1 MAIRRRDP
9 YPWTMVCP
17 LALTYLQSGYVL
29 AAITL
34 SILPVAAIAFARSGK
49 AWQSIGRGPYAIDPD
64 LPPRSIRPV
73 ASPVSRAT
81 QKAEVRQML
90 RAKSYRRERRGEAPL
105 DVEAEV
111 ERWIADLIG
120 LGD

>member
-1 MAIRRRDP
+1 
-9 YPWTMVCP
+9 MVCP

-34 SILPVAAIAFARSGK
+34 SILPVAAVAFARSGK

-64 LPPRSIRPV
+64 LPPRSVRPV
-73 ASPVSRAT
+73 ASPVSEAT
-81 QKAEVRQML
+81 REAEVRQML

-111 ERWIADLIG
+111 ERRIADLIG

>member
-1 MAIRRRDP
+1 MATGRRDP
-9 YPWTMVCP
+9 YPWDMVCP

-64 LPPRSIRPV
+64 LPPRSVRPMD
-73 ASPVSRAT
+73 SPVNTAT
-81 QKAEVRQML
+81 REVEVRQML
-90 RAKSYRRERRGEAPL
+90 RAKSYRLERRGEAPL
-105 DVEAEV
+105 DVEAEA
-111 ERWIADLIG
+111 ERRIADLIG

>member
-1 MAIRRRDP
+1 
-9 YPWTMVCP
+9 MVCP

-64 LPPRSIRPV
+64 LPPRSVRPM
-73 ASPVSRAT
+73 ASPVSQTTRE
-81 QKAEVRQML
+81 AEVRQML
-90 RAKSYRRERRGEAPL
+90 RAKSYRRQRRGEAPL
-105 DVEAEV
+105 DVDAEAERQV
-111 ERWIADLIG
+111 ADLIG
-120 LGD
+120 LDA